1 MCVSCAAVAKTR
13 DEGADILILAR
24 TDARAGLGLEEAL
37 ERCRE
42 FRKIGADIT
51 FLEAPQ
57 SIEEMKRYCTE
68 VDGPKLANMLEV
80 RSQKVEVASIAHRL
94 NVMLAP
100 CCILRV
106 FAVSFEENNGI

>member
-1 MCVSCAAVAKTR
+1 MCVSCAVVVRTR
-13 DEGADILILAR
+13 DEGADILIMAR

-57 SIEEMKRYCTE
+57 SVEEMKRYCSE

-80 RSQKVEVASIAHRL
+80 RWQTVGVASMAHRL
-94 NVMLAP
+94 NGVLAL
-100 CCILRV
+100 CCIVHVLCY
-106 FAVSFEENNGI
+106 FL